1 VSAFVPE
8 ENVRL
13 SEVISALSVALDLT
27 EGQPMGHA
35 MRSCIVGMRIAEE
48 LRLPP
53 QQRADLYYALLLKD
67 AGCSSNSARL
77 HQIMGSDDLQTKFEV
92 KFEDWSRVSL
102 AGIRYLSRN
111 VLPDAPLHRRLFRM
125 AEVALKLKPNNAAL
139 IGARCQRGA
148 EIARSIG
155 LNDAVADAIRDL
167 DEHWDGG
174 GFAAGRKG
182 EEISILARIMNVSQ
196 TMEVFA
202 SRSEPQEAIDAVVER
217 RGRWFDPEIVR
228 AVQSLADDRGLWRQF
243 AAANFREYVLALEP
257 GIALPATPQRIDDIC
272 EAFAQVIDAKSPYTF
287 HHSTGVAAASTV
299 IAEEMHLES
308 GVCTLVRRAAL
319 LHDIGKLGVS
329 NSILEK
335 PGALTNAEWQVM
347 RKHPVYTRLILEEIS
362 GFQHLAYVAAA
373 HHERLDGKGY
383 PNGLTARQLSLPARI
398 VAVADVFQALT
409 EKRPYREGLPL
420 NVVFEMMEKE
430 AVSQLDPDCLSALK
444 KRTSP
449 ADVTQSSTASG
460 TGQQAAAARAGS

>member
-1 VSAFVPE
+1 MSSIPE
-8 ENVRL
+8 ENIRL

-35 MRSCIVGMRIAEE
+35 MRSCILGMRIAEE
-48 LRLPP
+48 LRLSP
-53 QQRADLYYALLLKD
+53 QQRADLYYALLMKD

-92 KFEDWSRVSL
+92 KFEDWTQISL
-102 AGIRYLSRN
+102 AGVRYLSRN
-111 VLPDAPLHRRLFRM
+111 VLPDAPLHRRLVRM
-125 AEVALKLKPNNAAL
+125 AEVALKLKTNNAAL

-148 EIARSIG
+148 EIARRIG
-155 LNDAVADAIRDL
+155 FNDAVAQAIRDL

-202 SRSEPQEAIDAVVER
+202 TRSGPEAAVDAVVER
-217 RGRWFDPEIVR
+217 RGRWFDPEIVS
-228 AVQSLADDRGLWRQF
+228 AVQSLSDNRGLWAQF
-243 AAANFREYVLALEP
+243 GAANFREYVLALEP
-257 GIALPATPQRIDDIC
+257 GIALPATAQRIDDIC

-287 HHSTGVAAASTV
+287 QHSSGVAAASAV
-299 IAEEMHLES
+299 IAEELHLES
-308 GVCTLVRRAAL
+308 NVCTLVRRAAL

-335 PGALTNAEWQVM
+335 PGALTGAEWQVM
-347 RKHPVYTRLILEEIS
+347 KKHPVYTRIILEEIS

-383 PNGLTARQLSLPARI
+383 PDGLTAEQLTLPARI
-398 VAVADVFQALT
+398 VAVADVFQALS
-409 EKRPYREGLPL
+409 EKRPYRDGLPL
-420 NVVFEMMEKE
+420 EIVFEKMEKE
-430 AVSQLDPDCLSALK
+430 AAIQLDPDCLCALK
-444 KRTSP
+444 KRNS
-449 ADVTQSSTASG
+449 AVDVTEGSSFSGVASQKAAAQASG
-460 TGQQAAAARAGS
+460 S